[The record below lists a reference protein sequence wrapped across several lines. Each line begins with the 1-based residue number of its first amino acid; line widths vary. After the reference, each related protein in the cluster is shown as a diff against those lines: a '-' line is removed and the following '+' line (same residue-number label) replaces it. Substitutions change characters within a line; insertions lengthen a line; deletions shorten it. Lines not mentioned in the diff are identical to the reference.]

1 MKQSNYIINLSKMYL
16 NTRIEDHSFQLS
28 IGSGHNDWAWLSH
41 YVARKFAKIAY
52 PQGKYLP
59 TFL

>member
-1 MKQSNYIINLSKMYL
+1 MYL
-16 NTRIEDHSFQLS
+16 NTRIQDHNFQLN

-41 YVARKFAKIAY
+41 YAARKYSKIAY
-52 PQGKYLP
+52 PQGNYLP